1 MEDNYLV
8 QNRLRNLLLFYC
20 TLGSEPHFMAKMG
33 SEHKGANLK
42 GFSLIEMLVV
52 IGIVLILGSGG
63 LVVSGVF
70 LNRRGGQTAVKV
82 LEMAIR
88 EAELNSMSLKQ
99 GKRWGVKTGNGEVIV
114 FGGGSFTNRD
124 SDWDE
129 VWHLSRGVTVNN
141 QEVVFSKFEGR
152 PVNGEVNFQLN
163 WSGGS
168 KTIKVNVAGGIEE

>member
-1 MEDNYLV
+1 ME
-8 QNRLRNLLLFYC
+8 NLILFHR

-33 SEHKGANLK
+33 FEHKGANLK

-63 LVVSGVF
+63 LVVSGMF

-114 FGGGSFTNRD
+114 FGGDSFANRD

-129 VWHLSRGVTVNN
+129 VWHLSRGVTVND

-152 PVNGEVNFQLN
+152 PVNGEVSFQLN

-168 KTIKVNVAGGIEE
+168 KTIKVNAVGGVEE